1 MSRVWLVVMLVLV
14 CFVSMI
20 DAVLA
25 GVAGTQ
31 TWFWASVRIAA
42 LVALV
47 VSALRPAWRTKSLCR
62 PRRSSRLT
70 QGRTPSDLRRRRA
83 AHRWR

>member
-1 MSRVWLVVMLVLV
+1 MSRVWLVVMLMLV

-47 VSALRPAWRTKSLCR
+47 VSALRPAPADDVAL
-62 PRRSSRLT
+62 PAEDVV
-70 QGRTPSDLRRRRA
+70 P
-83 AHRWR
+83 AHAGADPV

>member
-1 MSRVWLVVMLVLV
+1 MSRVWLVVMLVLD

-25 GVAGTQ
+25 GVSETQ

-47 VSALRPAWRTKSLCR
+47 VSALRPAPANEVAL
-62 PRRSSRLT
+62 PAEEVV
-70 QGRTPSDLRRRRA
+70 P
-83 AHRWR
+83 AHAGADPV